1 MTGANQKVLTLNDLN
16 SPLPNIILI
25 HSYSTLNTRGDW
37 RLWFTVSSTKSM
49 FMCLCAQNLELLE
62 KGCSNMRKQIE
73 NAQHFGVPVVVAV
86 NAFK

>member
-1 MTGANQKVLTLNDLN
+1 M
-16 SPLPNIILI
+16 PLMKIQQ
-25 HSYSTLNTRGDW
+25 
-37 RLWFTVSSTKSM
+37 RL
-49 FMCLCAQNLELLE
+49 FMCLRVQNLELLE